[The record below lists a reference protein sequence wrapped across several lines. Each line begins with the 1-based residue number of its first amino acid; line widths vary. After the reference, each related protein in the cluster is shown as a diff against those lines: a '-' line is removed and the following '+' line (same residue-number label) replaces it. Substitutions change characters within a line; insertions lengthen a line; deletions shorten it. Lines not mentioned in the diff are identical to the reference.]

1 MELKKLTPEQAMAA
15 LREGKKVYAIHEAD
29 LSITL
34 ADLLT
39 ENLAVEV
46 EEPVALEN
54 PNQGGEK
61 ETGLGKN
68 RSAA

>member
-1 MELKKLTPEQAMAA
+1 MELKKLTPEQAFAA
-15 LREGKKVYAIHEAD
+15 LRDGKKVYATREVD
-29 LSITL
+29 LFITL

-39 ENLAVEV
+39 EDLAVEV

-54 PNQGGEK
+54 LSQGGAK
-61 ETGLGKN
+61 ETGLGEN

>member
-1 MELKKLTPEQAMAA
+1 MELKKLTPEQAFAA
-15 LREGKKVYAIHEAD
+15 LREGKKVYAIREVD
-29 LSITL
+29 LSITM
-34 ADLLT
+34 ADLLI
-39 ENLAVEV
+39 ESLAVES

-54 PNQGGEK
+54 LSQGGAE